1 MLLVVTMLF
10 TIHND
15 DTLQL
20 VVIKITQVAF
30 GVSMLAVPRRSQNVN
45 DVDVDVSCAKNESG
59 DAIWFL
65 SQFLS
70 RPFRC
75 SAIAT

>member
-1 MLLVVTMLF
+1 M
-10 TIHND
+10 ND
-15 DTLQL
+15 
-20 VVIKITQVAF
+20 V
-30 GVSMLAVPRRSQNVN
+30 